1 MSKKRL
7 EVPKMRG
14 VEDLLTMDV
23 DASPITTVS
32 IDKIRVAK
40 QPRRWFDPE
49 KMSQLVQSVREHGI
63 LEPLLVRPLDN
74 GEYELIAG
82 ERRLRAAKEIGLA
95 EVPIVS
101 KELTDKQALQVALL
115 ENLQREDLNPVE
127 EVEAILELLAIDLD
141 VSIEDVK
148 SILNVAANAK
158 KRNLELTGNVSRQLE
173 QIEFIL
179 VGIGKFNAESF
190 RTSRLPLLSLP
201 ADVME
206 VLRQGQL
213 EFTKARTIAR
223 VKDQQ
228 QRADLLSSA
237 ITQNLSLTQIKELIK
252 QLESAQTT
260 PAAATPEKVLSKRY
274 TEIGKRLQQTKL
286 WKDDKK
292 RKKFERLLND
302 LEKLLDESEMSNN

>member
-1 MSKKRL
+1 MTKKRL

-23 DASPITTVS
+23 LASAATTVS
-32 IDKIRVAK
+32 IHKIRVAKK

-49 KMSQLVQSVREHGI
+49 KMSQLVQSVREYGI
-63 LEPLLVRPLDN
+63 LEPLLVRPLGD

-82 ERRLRAAKEIGLA
+82 ERRLRAAREAGLA

-101 KELTDKQALQVALL
+101 KELSDKQALQIALL

-127 EVEAILELLAIDLD
+127 EVEAILELLAINLD
-141 VSIEDVK
+141 ISTEDVK

-158 KRNLELTGNVSRQLE
+158 KRDLELTGNVSRQLE
-173 QIEFIL
+173 EIESL
-179 VGIGKFNAESF
+179 LAGIGRFNAESF

-201 ADVME
+201 SDVLY

-223 VKDQQ
+223 VKNEQ
-228 QRADLLSSA
+228 QRADILSSA
-237 ITQNLSLTQIKELIK
+237 IAQNLSLTQIKELIK
-252 QLESAQTT
+252 QLQSSETT
-260 PAAATPEKVLSKRY
+260 PEATPDKALSNRY
-274 TEIGKRLQQTKL
+274 AEIGKRLQQAQL

-292 RKKFERLLND
+292 YKKLERLLSD
-302 LEKLLDESEMSNN
+302 LEKLFDESEQK

>member
-23 DASPITTVS
+23 DTSPITTVS
-32 IDKIRVAK
+32 IHKIRVAKK

-49 KMSQLVQSVREHGI
+49 KMSQLVQSVRSHGI
-63 LEPLLVRPLDN
+63 LEPLLVRPLGN

-82 ERRLRAAKEIGLA
+82 ERRLRAGKSVGLA

-101 KELTDKQALQVALL
+101 KELSDQQALQIALL

-127 EVEAILELLAIDLD
+127 EVEAILELLALNLD
-141 VSIEDVK
+141 VSTEEIK
-148 SILNVAANAK
+148 SILNEAANAK
-158 KRNLELTGNVSRQLE
+158 KRDLELTGNVSRQLE
-173 QIEFIL
+173 EIESL
-179 VGIGKFNAESF
+179 LASIGRFNAESF
-190 RTSRLPLLSLP
+190 RTSRLPLLNLP
-201 ADVME
+201 SDVLE

-223 VKDQQ
+223 IKDERK
-228 QRADLLSSA
+228 RADVLSSA
-237 ITQNLSLTQIKELIK
+237 IAQNLSLTQIKQLIK
-252 QLESAQTT
+252 QLQSSEIN
-260 PAAATPEKVLSKRY
+260 PEATPEKVLSNRY
-274 TEIGKRLQQTKL
+274 AEIGKRLQQAQL

-292 RKKFERLLND
+292 RKKLERLLSD
-302 LEKLLDESEMSNN
+302 LEKLLDESDLK

>member
-23 DASPITTVS
+23 EASAATVS
-32 IDKIRVAK
+32 IHKIRVAKK

-49 KMSQLVQSVREHGI
+49 KMSQLVQSVREYGI
-63 LEPLLVRPLDN
+63 LEPLLVRPLGD

-82 ERRLRAAKEIGLA
+82 ERRLRAAKSAGLA

-101 KELTDKQALQVALL
+101 KELTDKQALQIALL

-127 EVEAILELLAIDLD
+127 EVEAILELLAINLD
-141 VSIEDVK
+141 VSTEDVK
-148 SILNVAANAK
+148 SILYEAANAK
-158 KRNLELTGNVSRQLE
+158 KRDLELTGNVSRQLE
-173 QIEFIL
+173 QIESIL
-179 VGIGKFNAESF
+179 AGIGRFNAESF

-201 ADVME
+201 ADVLY

-223 VKDQQ
+223 VKDEQK
-228 QRADLLSSA
+228 RADILSSA
-237 ITQNLSLTQIKELIK
+237 IAQNLSLTQIKELIK
-252 QLESAQTT
+252 QLQSSETT
-260 PAAATPEKVLSKRY
+260 SEATPEKVLSNRY
-274 TEIGKRLQQTKL
+274 AEIGKRLQQAQL

-292 RKKFERLLND
+292 YKKLERLLND
-302 LEKLLDESEMSNN
+302 LEKLLDESDLK

>member
-1 MSKKRL
+1 MMSKKRL

-23 DASPITTVS
+23 DASSPITVS
-32 IDKIRVAK
+32 IHQIRVTK

-49 KMSQLVQSVREHGI
+49 KMSHLVQSVREHGI
-63 LEPLLVRPLDN
+63 LEPLLVRPLGN
-74 GEYELIAG
+74 GEYQLIAG
-82 ERRLRAAKEIGLA
+82 GRRLRAAQEAGLV
-95 EVPIVS
+95 EVPIIS
-101 KELTDKQALQVALL
+101 RELTDKQALQVALL
-115 ENLQREDLNPVE
+115 ENLQREDLNPLE

-141 VSIEDVK
+141 INTEDVK
-148 SILNVAANAK
+148 SILNEAANAK

-179 VGIGKFNAESF
+179 AGIGKFNAESF

-223 VKDQQ
+223 VKDQE
-228 QRADLLSSA
+228 QRTAIISSA
-237 ITQNLSLTQIKELIK
+237 ISQNLSLTQIKELIK
-252 QLESAQTT
+252 QLELNQTT
-260 PAAATPEKVLSKRY
+260 PALTPSKILSKRY
-274 TEIGKRLQQTKL
+274 AEIGNRLQQAL

-292 RKKFERLLND
+292 RKKLEKILND
-302 LEKLLDESEMSNN
+302 LEKLLDESEVSSN

>member
-23 DASPITTVS
+23 DTSGITTVS
-32 IDKIRVAK
+32 IHKIRVAKK

-49 KMSQLVQSVREHGI
+49 KMSQLVQSVRSHGI
-63 LEPLLVRPLDN
+63 LEPLLVRPLGN

-82 ERRLRAAKEIGLA
+82 ERRLRAVFEAGLA

-101 KELTDKQALQVALL
+101 KELSDQQALQIALV

-141 VSIEDVK
+141 VSTEDVK
-148 SILNVAANAK
+148 SILNEAANAK
-158 KRNLELTGNVSRQLE
+158 KRDLELTANVSRQLE
-173 QIEFIL
+173 QIESIL
-179 VGIGKFNAESF
+179 AGIGRFNAESF
-190 RTSRLPLLSLP
+190 RTSRLPLLNLP
-201 ADVME
+201 SDVLS
-206 VLRQGQL
+206 VLCQGQL

-223 VKDQQ
+223 VKDISK
-228 QRADLLSSA
+228 RANVLSSA
-237 ITQNLSLTQIKELIK
+237 IAQNLSLTQIKELIL
-252 QLESAQTT
+252 QLQSSQTT
-260 PAAATPEKVLSKRY
+260 PKATPEKALSKRY
-274 TEIGKRLQQTKL
+274 AEIGKRLQQTQL

-292 RKKFERLLND
+292 RKKLEKLLND
-302 LEKLLDESEMSNN
+302 LEKLLDESDLK

>member
-23 DASPITTVS
+23 DASAITTVS
-32 IDKIRVAK
+32 IDKIRVAKK

-63 LEPLLVRPLDN
+63 LEPLLVRLLGD

-82 ERRLRAAKEIGLA
+82 ERRLRAAKEAGLA

-101 KELTDKQALQVALL
+101 KELSDKQALEVALL

-127 EVEAILELLAIDLD
+127 EVEAILELLAINLD
-141 VSIEDVK
+141 VSAEEVK

-158 KRNLELTGNVSRQLE
+158 KRDLELTGNVSRQLE
-173 QIEFIL
+173 QIESL
-179 VGIGKFNAESF
+179 LAGIGRFNAESF
-190 RTSRLPLLSLP
+190 RTSRLPLLNLP
-201 ADVME
+201 SDVLE

-213 EFTKARTIAR
+213 EFTKARTIAQ
-223 VKDQQ
+223 VKDEQK
-228 QRADLLSSA
+228 RAIVLSSA
-237 ITQNLSLTQIKELIK
+237 ISKNLSLTQIKELIK
-252 QLESAQTT
+252 QLQSSETT
-260 PAAATPEKVLSKRY
+260 SEATPEKVLSNRY
-274 TEIGKRLQQTKL
+274 AEIGKRLQQVKL

-292 RKKFERLLND
+292 RKKLERLLND
-302 LEKLLDESEMSNN
+302 LEKLLDESDVK